1 MSRRGR
7 TLPITCKPSSKIGA
21 PTPVGKVRPVLTV
34 VPGGADADDPR
45 GAGGSASLIDE
56 IVREGA
62 RRMLA
67 EALQAEV
74 DAYIAA
80 FAGERDEAGRRLV
93 VRNGSHQPRE
103 VLTSAG
109 AVEVVAPRVNDRRTD
124 PDTGQRRR
132 FSSAI
137 LPPWCRKTPKVTEV
151 LPLLY
156 LHGLSSGDFVP
167 ALGQF
172 LGSSAGLSAPV
183 ITRLTETWKAEQRAF
198 AARDLSGVDYVYL
211 WADGIHVNIRLEE
224 HKLCLLVLIGV
235 RADGRK
241 ELVALADGYRESV
254 ESWADLLRDC
264 ARRGMS
270 APVLAVGD
278 GALGFWGALREVF
291 PATREQRCWFH
302 KIANVLGALPK
313 SAHPGA
319 KKALAEIWNAEDR
332 RHALDAVSGFKA
344 AYGAKFPKAI
354 TKITDDLEQLLAFYD
369 YPAEHWIHLRTT
381 NPIESTF
388 ATVRNRS
395 KITKG
400 PGSRAAGLAMAF
412 KLIEAAQ
419 DRWRAVNAPHLVAL
433 VRAGATFEAGKLV
446 ERPDEHPQPEAA

>member
-1 MSRRGR
+1 VGDDR
-7 TLPITCKPSSKIGA
+7 TGGVELGESSSVI
-21 PTPVGKVRPVLTV
+21 
-34 VPGGADADDPR
+34 DD
-45 GAGGSASLIDE
+45 

-74 DAYIAA
+74 DAYIAQFSA
-80 FAGERDEAGRRLV
+80 ERDERGRRLV
-93 VRNGSHQPRE
+93 VRNGSHQPRD

-109 AVEVVAPRVNDRRTD
+109 AVGVVAPRVNDRRID
-124 PDTGQRRR
+124 PDTGERAK

-137 LPPWCRKTPKVTEV
+137 LPPWCRKTPKINEV

-156 LHGLSSGDFVP
+156 LHGLSTSDFGP

-172 LGSSAGLSAPV
+172 LGSSAGLSSSV
-183 ITRLTETWKAEQRAF
+183 ITKLTETWRAEQRAF
-198 AARDLSGVDYVYL
+198 AARDLSDVDYVYL
-211 WADGIHVNIRLEE
+211 WVDGVHVNIRLEE

-241 ELVALADGYRESV
+241 ELVALADGYREST

-264 ARRGMS
+264 ARRGMR

-291 PATREQRCWFH
+291 PQAREQRCWFH

-319 KKALAEIWNAEDR
+319 KKALAEIWNAEDKN
-332 RHALDAVSGFKA
+332 HARAAAKAFDA
-344 AYGAKFPKAI
+344 AYGAKFPKAVA
-354 TKITDDLEQLLAFYD
+354 KITDDLEELLAVYD
-369 YPAEHWIHLRTT
+369 YPAEHWVHLRTT

-388 ATVRNRS
+388 GTVRHRT
-395 KITKG
+395 KITRG
-400 PGSRAAGLAMAF
+400 PGSKAAGLAMAY

-419 DRWRAVNAPHLVAL
+419 ARWRAVNAPHLVAL
-433 VRAGATFEAGKLV
+433 VRAGARFEAGRLV
-446 ERPDEHPQPEAA
+446 ERPDAHPAETTTKTAA

>member
-1 MSRRGR
+1 M
-7 TLPITCKPSSKIGA
+7 
-21 PTPVGKVRPVLTV
+21 LTV
-34 VPGGADADDPR
+34 VPGDGS
-45 GAGGSASLIDE
+45 GHEGGKDGSPSLIDE

-67 EALQAEV
+67 EALAAEV

-80 FAGERDEAGRRLV
+80 FAAERDEAGRRLV
-93 VRNGSHQPRE
+93 VRNGYHQGRE

-109 AVEVVAPRVNDRRTD
+109 AIEVTAPRVNDKRND
-124 PDTGQRRR
+124 PATGERRR
-132 FSSAI
+132 VSSAI
-137 LPPWCRKTPKVTEV
+137 LPPWARKTPKITEV

-172 LGSSAGLSAPV
+172 LGSSAGLSAAV
-183 ITRLTETWKAEQRAF
+183 ITRLTETWRAEQRAF
-198 AARDLSGVDYVYL
+198 AARDLSGADYVYL
-211 WADGIHVNIRLEE
+211 RADGVHVNIPLEE
-224 HKLCLLVLIGV
+224 HKLCLLVMIGV

-270 APVLAVGD
+270 APVLAIGD

-291 PATREQRCWFH
+291 PTTREQRCWFH

-332 RHALDAVSGFKA
+332 RHALDAAGAFEA
-344 AYGAKFPKAI
+344 AYGAKFPKAV
-354 TKITDDLEQLLAFYD
+354 TKLTDDLDELLTFYD

-388 ATVRNRS
+388 ATVRHRS
-395 KITKG
+395 KVTRG
-400 PGSRAAGLAMAF
+400 PGSRTAGLAMAF
-412 KLIEAAQ
+412 KLIEAAHA
-419 DRWRAVNAPHLVAL
+419 RWRAVNAPHLSAL
-433 VRAGATFEAGKLV
+433 GRAGA
-446 ERPDEHPQPEAA
+446 

>member
-1 MSRRGR
+1 MF
-7 TLPITCKPSSKIGA
+7 
-21 PTPVGKVRPVLTV
+21 TV
-34 VPGGADADDPR
+34 VPGASGADDPR
-45 GAGGSASLIDE
+45 GAGGGCSLIDE

-74 DAYIAA
+74 DAYIAQVT
-80 FAGERDEAGRRLV
+80 GERDERGRRLV

-109 AVEVVAPRVNDRRTD
+109 AVEVTAPRVNDRRVD
-124 PDTGQRRR
+124 PDTGERRR
-132 FSSAI
+132 FSSAV
-137 LPPWCRKTPKVTEV
+137 LPPWCRKTPKINEV

-156 LHGLSSGDFVP
+156 LHGLSTSDFGP

-172 LGSSAGLSAPV
+172 FGSSAGLSSSV
-183 ITRLTETWKAEQRAF
+183 ISKLTETWQAEQRAF

-211 WADGIHVNIRLEE
+211 WADGVHVNIRLQE
-224 HKLCLLVLIGV
+224 HRLCLLVMIGV

-241 ELVALADGYRESV
+241 ELVALTDGYREST

-264 ARRGMS
+264 ARRGMR

-278 GALGFWGALREVF
+278 GALGFWGALGEVF
-291 PATREQRCWFH
+291 PQTRTQRCWFH
-302 KIANVLGALPK
+302 KIANVLSALPK

-319 KKALAEIWNAEDR
+319 KKALAEIWNAEDKD
-332 RHALDAVSGFKA
+332 HARTAVKTFET
-344 AYGAKFPKAI
+344 AYGARFDRAVF
-354 TKITDDLEQLLAFYD
+354 KITDDLEELLAFYD
-369 YPAEHWIHLRTT
+369 FPAEHWVHLRTT

-388 ATVRNRS
+388 GTVRHR
-395 KITKG
+395 TKVTRG

-412 KLIEAAQ
+412 KLIQAAQ
-419 DRWRAVNAPHLVAL
+419 ARWRAVNAPHLVAL
-433 VRAGATFEAGKLV
+433 VRAGASFNNGELV
-446 ERPDEHPQPEAA
+446 ERPDEHPQPTAA

>member
-1 MSRRGR
+1 M
-7 TLPITCKPSSKIGA
+7 
-21 PTPVGKVRPVLTV
+21 LTV
-34 VPGGADADDPR
+34 VPDGCPGDEGRNDRSP
-45 GAGGSASLIDE
+45 SLIDE

-67 EALQAEV
+67 EALAAEV
-74 DAYIAA
+74 DAYIAQ
-80 FAGERDEAGRRLV
+80 FAAERGGDGRRLV
-93 VRNGSHQPRE
+93 VRNGCHQSRE

-109 AVEVVAPRVNDRRTD
+109 AIEVRAPRVNDKRTD
-124 PDTGQRRR
+124 AATGERMR
-132 FSSAI
+132 FASAI
-137 LPPWCRKTPKVTEV
+137 LPPWARKTPKITEV

-172 LGSSAGLSAPV
+172 LGSSAGLSAAV
-183 ITRLTETWKAEQRAF
+183 ITRLTEAWQAEQRAF
-198 AARDLSGVDYVYL
+198 AGRDLSGVDYVYL

-224 HKLCLLVLIGV
+224 HKLCLLVMIGV

-241 ELVALADGYRESV
+241 ELIALADGYRESA

-264 ARRGMS
+264 ARRGMR

-278 GALGFWGALREVF
+278 GALGFWSALREVF
-291 PATREQRCWFH
+291 PQAREGRCWFH
-302 KIANVLGALPK
+302 KIANVLAALPR
-313 SAHPGA
+313 SAHPAA
-319 KKALAEIWNAEDR
+319 KKALAEIWGAEDKQ
-332 RHALDAVSGFKA
+332 HALDAVTAFKA
-344 AYGAKFPKAI
+344 AYGAKFPKAVA
-354 TKITDDLEQLLAFYD
+354 KITDDLDQLLAFYD
-369 YPAEHWIHLRTT
+369 YPAEHWVHLRTT

-388 ATVRNRS
+388 ATVRHRS

-433 VRAGATFEAGKLV
+433 VRAGATFINGKLV
-446 ERPDEHPQPEAA
+446 ERPGENPQPEAA